1 MHVIQDKEKDTVGD
15 ILLILSIISQVQKYA
30 FQELMK
36 LTCFL

>member
-36 LTCFL
+36 LICFL

>member
-1 MHVIQDKEKDTVGD
+1 MHVIQDKEKNTVGD
-15 ILLILSIISQVQKYA
+15 ILLILSIIFQVQKYA